1 MTKQT
6 RDLFKMVSKMGFK
19 NKSSSSTRDIKI
31 LGWCPV
37 GPVLP
42 HRENVPL

>member
-1 MTKQT
+1 MPENSPQ
-6 RDLFKMVSKMGFK
+6 V
-19 NKSSSSTRDIKI
+19 IKI

-42 HRENVPL
+42 HGEKVSLYPWLIPF